1 MSRYCYAAVD
11 LGRLAV
17 SVLVF
22 ASSTFVH
29 TDRLILA
36 WLNAS
41 HGGALAMFSMLLC
54 VALQTKITGHVASD
68 QYGKYGIIR
77 ESDLASK
84 ISEFQQWATEV
95 KKVNVEALAKWEE
108 KELFAEFMEDYNTGT
123 LPHRKYYDLM
133 AYAQQQAMK
142 AAKKGRT
149 AGVRAHLLLHL
160 TRKIIRRPASR
171 LHRLC
176 KLSCFDMRVALH
188 KGRVCPDRLL
198 SCAS

>member
-1 MSRYCYAAVD
+1 MRLFIQIAGFL
-11 LGRLAV
+11 LGLC
-17 SVLVF
+17 L
-22 ASSTFVH
+22 H
-29 TDRLILA
+29 T
-36 WLNAS
+36 
-41 HGGALAMFSMLLC
+41 GALASCGMLIG
-54 VALQTKITGHVASD
+54 VALQTKIAGHVASD

-142 AAKKGRT
+142 AAKKGQT
-149 AGVRAHLLLHL
+149 AGVRAHLFLQLNC
-160 TRKIIRRPASR
+160 KIICQPASGYTG
-171 LHRLC
+171 LC
-176 KLSCFDMRVALH
+176 KLSCTRFAQM
-188 KGRVCPDRLL
+188 PTL
-198 SCAS
+198 S